1 MATVYLKGRR
11 RQLSP
16 DKAIGKGG
24 EADVYDLG
32 DGTVLKLYKQP
43 NDPDY
48 ATNPTAPAAAVQR
61 LQEQQHKLP
70 AFPKGLPTHVVAP
83 IDLAYNGNPG
93 SIVGYTMQYLRN
105 MEVLLAYADQEYRET
120 GGVDHNQV
128 VQIYTNLH
136 SLVREVHDRQVVIGD
151 FNDLNVL
158 VDQNDQAYL
167 VDADSMQFGKFLC
180 RAFTFRFVDPLVCQP
195 DKLVAAHPHNPD
207 SDWYAFNVM
216 LFQSLL
222 FVGPYG
228 GIHRPKGKGAK
239 RLEHD
244 DRVLARISVFHPD
257 VQYPK
262 PALPMDHLP
271 DELLEHFQRV
281 YDQDRRGTFPENLL
295 RTLRWTTCTNCGIA
309 HARPT
314 CPVCAAPGI
323 VKEKVERRGTVTATR
338 IPIRGRLLHAVFQ
351 ANKLRYLHHENGA
364 FRREDGSVIASGQL
378 DPELRFRIARD
389 TTLLGKRERL
399 LVFEP
404 GASPQVLTA
413 EVVARQLT
421 MFDANE
427 RNYFWLQNGQLVR
440 NGRLGPDY
448 IGTILSGR
456 TLFWTGNRFGFG
468 FYQAGQISRAFV
480 FDTQGT
486 SLNDQVAIPTLP
498 GQLIDATCV
507 FSDQLAWFMVSL
519 QENGRRINRC
529 YVISKNGDVV
539 GELTANQ
546 DESTWLAASIRGR
559 LASGSTLFAATDEGI
574 IQVTVENHVISV
586 AKTFPDTEPFVD
598 DDTQLLAGDG
608 GIYAVSTRK
617 GEIVHL
623 QIK

>member
-16 DKAIGKGG
+16 DKAIGAGG
-24 EADVYDLG
+24 EAYVYDLG

-43 NDPDY
+43 NDPSY
-48 ATNPTAPAAAVQR
+48 ATNPAAPAGAIQR
-61 LQEQQHKLP
+61 LQEQQLKLP
-70 AFPKGLPTHVVAP
+70 AFPKGLPAQVVTP
-83 IDLAYNGNPG
+83 IDLAYDGNPG
-93 SIVGYTMQYLRN
+93 SIVGYTMQYLRS

-120 GGVDHNQV
+120 GGIDHNQV

-136 SLVREVHDRQVVIGD
+136 SLVQQIHSRQAVIGD

-158 VDQNDQAYL
+158 VDQNDQVYL
-167 VDADSMQFGKFLC
+167 VDADSMQFGKFMC
-180 RAFTFRFVDPLVCQP
+180 RAFTFRFVDPLVCEP
-195 DKLVAAHPHNPD
+195 NKLEMAHPHSPD

-228 GIHRPKGKGAK
+228 GIHRPPKRAD

-244 DRVLARISVFHPD
+244 DRVLARLSVFHPS

-262 PALPMDHLP
+262 PALPMGHLP
-271 DELLEHFQRV
+271 DELLQHFQQV

-295 RTLRWTTCTNCGIA
+295 RTLRWTACTNCGIA
-309 HARPT
+309 HARPI
-314 CPVCAAPGI
+314 CPACAAPGI
-323 VKEKVERRGTVTATR
+323 VKQTVVKRGTVTATR
-338 IPIRGRLLHAVFQ
+338 IHTTGRLLHVVFQ
-351 ANKLRYLHHENGA
+351 ANKLRYLYHENQA
-364 FRREDGSVIASGQL
+364 FRREDGTVVASGKL
-378 DPELRFRIARD
+378 DSGLRFRIAQD

-404 GASPQVLTA
+404 GATPQVQSA
-413 EVVARQLT
+413 EVAARDLT

-448 IGTILSGR
+448 IGTVLSGR

-486 SLNDQVAIPTLP
+486 SLNDQVQIPTLP

-529 YVISKNGDVV
+529 YVINKNGDVV
-539 GELTANQ
+539 GELTADQ

-559 LASGSTLFAATDEGI
+559 LASGSSLFAATDEGI
-574 IQVTVENHVISV
+574 VQVTVENHTISV
-586 AKTFPDTEPFVD
+586 AQTFPDTEPFVD
-598 DDTQLLAGDG
+598 DDTQLLAGNG

-617 GEIVHL
+617 GEIIHL
-623 QIK
+623 QIQ